1 MKTRAIALAIKKA
14 ATLPEAMQEEIIREV
29 LMRVDALV
37 SLRTDIET
45 GRRELKVRRGRR
57 LAFDDLLQELQEE
70 YGAQE

>member
-14 ATLPEAMQEEIIREV
+14 ATLPEAMQEEIIQEV
-29 LMRVDALV
+29 PMRVDALV

-45 GRRELKVRRGRR
+45 GRREIEVRRGRR

>member
-1 MKTRAIALAIKKA
+1 MKTRAIALAIKKVVN
-14 ATLPEAMQEEIIREV
+14 LPEVIQEEIIQEV

-37 SLRTDIET
+37 SLRSDIET
-45 GRRELKVRRGRR
+45 GRREIEVGRGRR